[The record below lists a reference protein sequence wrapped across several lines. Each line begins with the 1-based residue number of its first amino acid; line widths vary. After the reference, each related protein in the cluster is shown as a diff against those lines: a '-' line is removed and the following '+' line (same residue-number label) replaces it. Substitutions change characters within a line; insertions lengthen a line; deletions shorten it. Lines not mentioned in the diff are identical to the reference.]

1 MTVPNRK
8 YGSSA
13 RSQSRISPNESPMM
27 TAASQKTKE
36 EVQEAMEKTPLKN
49 GKYNEDAKSSNK
61 LTRAQLME
69 LEERDKSPRER
80 LMDAIITILPIPA
93 VLIAL
98 AEYLLIPDCNPNP
111 MPHMYTAVLVLVL
124 VFYVVKYVIAK
135 IKEKKGDRTKIRKLR
150 YKAPLVIAILL
161 LLALYDYLTIKINY
175 FTYPLVPCVN
185 SIMYAAYTDRATLI
199 ECAGHTLLLMF
210 KGYFIGVALGLVTGI
225 TCGYSRRV
233 NYWIDPILKFMGP
246 IPISTWIPIIA
257 VLSATLSGGALFII
271 VVGVWTAVTN
281 AARAGVANVDKAY
294 FDAAKILGASETQ
307 LIFRV
312 AIPAAMPNIMAGMT
326 QGMMTAC
333 TAIMVAE
340 MMGVKGGLGWY
351 ITWVKSWALYNN
363 MFASLFII
371 CLIFTIVTKALN
383 AVKARVLRWQIGVT
397 K

>member
-1 MTVPNRK
+1 MNMGK
-8 YGSSA
+8 YS
-13 RSQSRISPNESPMM
+13 SPNQIAE
-27 TAASQKTKE
+27 AQKTKE
-36 EVQEAMEKTPLKN
+36 EAEEAMEKTPLKN

-69 LEERDKSPRER
+69 LEERDKTPREK
-80 LMDAIITILPIPA
+80 LFDAIITVLPMAAIILG
-93 VLIAL
+93 L

-111 MPHMYTAVLVLVL
+111 MPHMYTVVLAAVLVL
-124 VFYVVKYVIAK
+124 YVVMFIVAK
-135 IKEKKGDRTKIRKLR
+135 IKEKNGHKDMIRSLR
-150 YKAPLVIAILL
+150 YKAPLYTVIMLL
-161 LLALYDYLTIKINY
+161 LTAYDYLTIKTNY

-185 SIMYAAYTDRATLI
+185 SIMYAAFTDRAELLR
-199 ECAGHTLLLMF
+199 CASHTLVLMF
-210 KGYFIGVALGLVTGI
+210 KGYALGVILGLITGI
-225 TCGYSRRV
+225 TCGYSRKV

-257 VLSATLSGGALFII
+257 VLSASLSGGALFII

-281 AARAGVANVDKAY
+281 ASRAGVANVDKAY

-371 CLIFTIVTKALN
+371 CLIFTLVTKALN
-383 AVKARVLRWQIGVT
+383 AVKTRVLRWQIGVT

>member
-1 MTVPNRK
+1 MNMGK
-8 YGSSA
+8 YS
-13 RSQSRISPNESPMM
+13 SPNQIAE
-27 TAASQKTKE
+27 TQKTKE
-36 EVQEAMEKTPLKN
+36 EAEEAMEKTPLKN

-69 LEERDKSPRER
+69 LEERDKTPREK
-80 LMDAIITILPIPA
+80 LLDAIITVLPMAAIILG
-93 VLIAL
+93 L

-111 MPHMYTAVLVLVL
+111 MPHMYTVVLAAVLVL
-124 VFYVVKYVIAK
+124 YVVMFIVAK
-135 IKEKKGDRTKIRKLR
+135 IKEKNGHKDMIRSLR
-150 YKAPLVIAILL
+150 YKAPLYTVIMLL
-161 LLALYDYLTIKINY
+161 LTAYDYLTIKTNY

-185 SIMYAAYTDRATLI
+185 SIMYAAFTDRAELLR
-199 ECAGHTLLLMF
+199 CASHTLLLMF
-210 KGYFIGVALGLVTGI
+210 KGYGLGVVLGLITGI
-225 TCGYSRRV
+225 TCGYSRKV

-257 VLSATLSGGALFII
+257 VLSASLSGGALFII

-281 AARAGVANVDKAY
+281 ASRAGVANVDKAY

-371 CLIFTIVTKALN
+371 CLIFTLVTKALN
-383 AVKARVLRWQIGVT
+383 AVKTRVLRWQIGVT

>member
-1 MTVPNRK
+1 MMGWLSK
-8 YGSSA
+8 YTSV
-13 RSQSRISPNESPMM
+13 SQI
-27 TAASQKTKE
+27 AAYQKSKE
-36 EVQEAMEKTPLKN
+36 EAEEAMEKTPLKN

-69 LEERDKSPRER
+69 LEERDKTPREKM
-80 LMDAIITILPIPA
+80 MDAIITVLPIVA
-93 VLIAL
+93 LVIGL
-98 AEYLLIPDCNPNP
+98 AEYLLLPDINPNP
-111 MPHMYTAVLVLVL
+111 MPHMYTVVLAVLLAA
-124 VFYVVKYVIAK
+124 YVVMFVVAK
-135 IKEKKGDRTKIRKLR
+135 IKEKKGNKDLIRSLR
-150 YKAPLVIAILL
+150 YKAPLYTVIMLILTG
-161 LLALYDYLTIKINY
+161 YDYLTIKTNY

-185 SIMYAAYTDRATLI
+185 SIMYAAYTDRLTLI

-210 KGYFIGVALGLVTGI
+210 KGYALGVILGLITGI
-225 TCGYSRRV
+225 TCGYSRKV

-257 VLSATLSGGALFII
+257 VLSASLSGGALFII

-281 AARAGVANVDKAY
+281 ASRAGVANVDKAY
-294 FDAAKILGASETQ
+294 FDAAKILGASEAQ

-383 AVKARVLRWQIGVT
+383 MVKTRVLRWQIGVT

>member
-1 MTVPNRK
+1 MNMGK
-8 YGSSA
+8 YS
-13 RSQSRISPNESPMM
+13 SPNQIAE
-27 TAASQKTKE
+27 TQKTKE
-36 EVQEAMEKTPLKN
+36 EAEEAMEKTPLKN

-69 LEERDKSPRER
+69 LEERDKTPREK
-80 LMDAIITILPIPA
+80 LLDAIITVLPMAAIILG
-93 VLIAL
+93 L

-111 MPHMYTAVLVLVL
+111 MPHMYTVVLAAVLVL
-124 VFYVVKYVIAK
+124 YVVMFIVAK
-135 IKEKKGDRTKIRKLR
+135 IKEKNGHKDMIRSLR
-150 YKAPLVIAILL
+150 YKAPLYTVIMLL
-161 LLALYDYLTIKINY
+161 LTAYDYLTIKTNY

-185 SIMYAAYTDRATLI
+185 SIMYAAFTDRAELLR
-199 ECAGHTLLLMF
+199 CASHTLVLMF
-210 KGYFIGVALGLVTGI
+210 KGYALGVILGLITGI
-225 TCGYSRRV
+225 TCGYSRKV

-257 VLSATLSGGALFII
+257 VLSASLSGGALFII

-281 AARAGVANVDKAY
+281 ASRAGVANVDKAY

-371 CLIFTIVTKALN
+371 FLIFTLVTKALN
-383 AVKARVLRWQIGVT
+383 AVKTRVLRWQIGVT

>member
-1 MTVPNRK
+1 M
-8 YGSSA
+8 
-13 RSQSRISPNESPMM
+13 NEQEMKKTSDEEINE
-27 TAASQKTKE
+27 TQKTKE
-36 EVQEAMEKTPLKN
+36 EAEEAMEKTPLKN

-69 LEERDKSPRER
+69 LEERDKTPREK
-80 LMDAIITILPIPA
+80 LFDAIITVLPMAAIILG
-93 VLIAL
+93 L

-111 MPHMYTAVLVLVL
+111 MPHMYTVVLAAVLVL
-124 VFYVVKYVIAK
+124 YVVMFIVAK
-135 IKEKKGDRTKIRKLR
+135 IKEKNGHKDMIRSLR
-150 YKAPLVIAILL
+150 YKAPLYTVIMLL
-161 LLALYDYLTIKINY
+161 LTAYDYLTIKTNY

-185 SIMYAAYTDRATLI
+185 SIMYAAFTDRAELLR
-199 ECAGHTLLLMF
+199 CASHTLVLMF
-210 KGYFIGVALGLVTGI
+210 KGYALGVILGLITGI
-225 TCGYSRRV
+225 TCGYSRKV

-257 VLSATLSGGALFII
+257 VLSASLSGGALFII

-281 AARAGVANVDKAY
+281 ASRAGVANVDKAY

-371 CLIFTIVTKALN
+371 CLIFTLVTKALN
-383 AVKARVLRWQIGVT
+383 AVKTRVLRWQIGVT

>member
-1 MTVPNRK
+1 MGK
-8 YGSSA
+8 YS
-13 RSQSRISPNESPMM
+13 SPNQIAE
-27 TAASQKTKE
+27 AQKTKE
-36 EVQEAMEKTPLKN
+36 EAEEAMEKTPLKN
-49 GKYNEDAKSSNK
+49 GTYNEDAKSSNK

-69 LEERDKSPRER
+69 LEERDKTPREK
-80 LMDAIITILPIPA
+80 LFDAIITVLPMAAIILG
-93 VLIAL
+93 L

-111 MPHMYTAVLVLVL
+111 MPHMYTAVLAAVLVL
-124 VFYVVKYVIAK
+124 YVGMFIVAK
-135 IKEKKGDRTKIRKLR
+135 IKEKNGHKDMIRSLR
-150 YKAPLVIAILL
+150 YKAPLYTVIMLL
-161 LLALYDYLTIKINY
+161 LTAYDYLTIKTNY

-185 SIMYAAYTDRATLI
+185 SIMYAAFTDRAELLR
-199 ECAGHTLLLMF
+199 CASHTLVLMF
-210 KGYFIGVALGLVTGI
+210 KGYALGVILGLITGI
-225 TCGYSRRV
+225 TCGYSRKV

-257 VLSATLSGGALFII
+257 VLSASLSGGALFII

-281 AARAGVANVDKAY
+281 ASRAGVANVDKAY

-371 CLIFTIVTKALN
+371 CLIFTLVTKALN
-383 AVKARVLRWQIGVT
+383 AVKTRVLRWQIGVT

>member
-1 MTVPNRK
+1 M
-8 YGSSA
+8 
-13 RSQSRISPNESPMM
+13 NEQEMKTTSEEEINE
-27 TAASQKTKE
+27 TQKTKE
-36 EVQEAMEKTPLKN
+36 EAEEAMEKTPLKN

-69 LEERDKSPRER
+69 LEERDKTPREK
-80 LMDAIITILPIPA
+80 LFDAIITVLPMAAIILG
-93 VLIAL
+93 L

-111 MPHMYTAVLVLVL
+111 MPHMYTVVLAAVLVL
-124 VFYVVKYVIAK
+124 YVGMFIVAK
-135 IKEKKGDRTKIRKLR
+135 IKEKNGHKDMIRSLR
-150 YKAPLVIAILL
+150 YKAPLYTVIMLL
-161 LLALYDYLTIKINY
+161 LTAYDYLTIKTNY

-185 SIMYAAYTDRATLI
+185 SIMYAAFTDRAELLR
-199 ECAGHTLLLMF
+199 CASHTLVLMF
-210 KGYFIGVALGLVTGI
+210 KGYALGVILGLITGI
-225 TCGYSRRV
+225 TCGYSRKV

-257 VLSATLSGGALFII
+257 VLSASLSGGALFII

-281 AARAGVANVDKAY
+281 ASRAGVANVDKAY

-371 CLIFTIVTKALN
+371 CLIFTLVTKALN
-383 AVKARVLRWQIGVT
+383 AVKTRVLRWQIGVT